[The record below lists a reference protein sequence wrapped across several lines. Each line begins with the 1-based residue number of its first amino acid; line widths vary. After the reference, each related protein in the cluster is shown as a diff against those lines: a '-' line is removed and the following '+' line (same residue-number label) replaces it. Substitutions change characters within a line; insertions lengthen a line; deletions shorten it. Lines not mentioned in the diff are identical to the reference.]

1 MIAATSSKLRLT
13 ALATLALVATLA
25 IPASAHAIEIKRMT
39 LSNGAV
45 LLVSPS
51 HQLPMVT
58 ISIAFDAGARR
69 DPEGKAGLASLTA
82 ASLTQGTKE
91 LSEQQFNQKVDF
103 MGSSVGVSADRDYSV
118 AGMTSLSKYLNDT
131 FTLLA
136 GVLEN
141 PGLRDSDIER
151 RRAETVAGIK
161 AEEEQPGYV
170 AAVTLDKMIFGD
182 SPYGHPTSGTAE
194 SVAKLTPD
202 DVRSFYHDH
211 YKLGNAIIA
220 VTGDVD
226 TDTIKALIE
235 KDLSGLAGSVPPQ
248 ATPPTPVVAPGLHPN
263 LIDRNVAQAT
273 ILLGSGGIARSNP
286 DFYKIKVMDYILG
299 AGGFSSRL
307 MKVVRSKAGLAYGVS
322 SAFEAGKFP
331 GSFVVS
337 VQTKNKTANDAIS
350 LILEQLREIQ
360 EKPVTDDELDG
371 AKKFLIGS
379 FPLTIDRQSEI
390 TSFMLGIEVYG
401 LGLDYAERYPKLIG
415 AVTKE
420 DVQDVARK
428 YLHPDALDLV
438 VVANQAEAKIDKA
451 KLEKSADGSSAQ

>member
-1 MIAATSSKLRLT
+1 MMAANSSKLRLA
-13 ALATLALVATLA
+13 ALATIALVTTLA
-25 IPASAHAIEIKRMT
+25 FPTHAHAIEIKRMT

-69 DPEGKAGLASLTA
+69 DPAGKAGLASLTA

-103 MGSSVGVSADRDYSV
+103 MGSSVGISADRDYSV
-118 AGMTSLSKYLNDT
+118 GGMTSLSKYLNDT
-131 FTLLA
+131 FALLA
-136 GVLEN
+136 GALAN

-151 RRAETVAGIK
+151 RRAETVAAIK

-170 AAVTLDKMIFGD
+170 ASVTFDKMIFGD

-202 DVRSFYHDH
+202 DVRSFYHEH

-235 KDLSGLAGSVPPQ
+235 KDLSGLAGAVAPQ
-248 ATPPTPVVAPGLHPN
+248 TEPAAPVVGPGLHPN

-273 ILLGSGGIARSNP
+273 ILMGSGGIARSNP
-286 DFYKIKVMDYILG
+286 DFYKIKVMNYILG

-307 MKVVRSKAGLAYGVS
+307 VKVVRSKAGLAYSVT
-322 SAFEAGKFP
+322 SAFETGKFP
-331 GSFVVS
+331 GAFVVS
-337 VQTKNKTANDAIS
+337 VQTKNKTANEAIS
-350 LILEQLREIQ
+350 LILQQLREIQ
-360 EKPVTDDELDG
+360 EKPVTDDELEG

-379 FPLTIDRQSEI
+379 FPLTLDRQSEI

-401 LGLDYAERYPKLIG
+401 LGLDYAEHYPKLIG
-415 AVTKE
+415 AVTKD

>member
-1 MIAATSSKLRLT
+1 MIAVTPSKLRL
-13 ALATLALVATLA
+13 AAVAAMALVATLVISTRA
-25 IPASAHAIEIKRMT
+25 DAIEIKRMT

-58 ISIAFDAGARR
+58 ISIAFDAGSRR
-69 DPEGKAGLASLTA
+69 DPQGKAGLAALA
-82 ASLTQGTKE
+82 ADSLTQGTKD
-91 LSEQQFNQKVDF
+91 LSEKQFNEKVDF
-103 MGSSVGVSADRDYSV
+103 MGSSIGISADRDYSV

-131 FTLLA
+131 FTLMAAALA
-136 GVLEN
+136 N
-141 PGLRDSDIER
+141 PGLRDSDIQR
-151 RRAETVAGIK
+151 RQAETVAAIK

-170 AAVTLDKMIFGD
+170 AAVTFDKMIFGG
-182 SPYGHPTSGTAE
+182 SPYGHPTAGTAE

-211 YKLGNAIIA
+211 YKLGSAIIA

-226 TDTIKALIE
+226 TDTIKGLIE
-235 KDLSGLAGSVPPQ
+235 KDLSGIAGTVPAQ
-248 ATPPTPVVAPGLHPN
+248 TEPPAPVVASGLHPN

-307 MKVVRSKAGLAYGVS
+307 VKVVRSKAGLAYSVT
-322 SAFEAGKFP
+322 SAFETGKFP
-331 GSFVVS
+331 GAFIVS
-337 VQTKNKTANDAIS
+337 VQTKNKTANEAIS
-350 LILEQLREIQ
+350 LILQQLREIQ
-360 EKPVTDDELDG
+360 EKPVSDDELEG

-401 LGLDYAERYPKLIG
+401 LGLDYADRYPKLIG

-438 VVANQAEAKIDKA
+438 VVANQGEAKIDKA
-451 KLEKSADGSSAQ
+451 KLEKTADGSSAQ

>member
-1 MIAATSSKLRLT
+1 MIAAASFRLH
-13 ALATLALVATLA
+13 LAAVAILALVAALA
-25 IPASAHAIEIKRMT
+25 ISSPAQALEIKRMT

-45 LLVSPS
+45 LLVSAS

-58 ISIAFDAGARR
+58 ISIAFDAGSRR

-82 ASLTQGTKE
+82 ASLTQGTKD
-91 LSEQQFNQKVDF
+91 LSAQQFNEKVDF
-103 MGSSVGVSADRDYSV
+103 MGSSVGISADRDFAV
-118 AGMTSLSKYLNDT
+118 AGMTSLSRYLNDT
-131 FTLLA
+131 FALLA
-136 GVLEN
+136 SALAN
-141 PGLRDSDIER
+141 PGLRDTDIER
-151 RRAETVAGIK
+151 RRAETVAAIK

-170 AAVTLDKMIFGD
+170 AAVTFDKMIFGN
-182 SPYGHPTSGTAE
+182 SPYAHPTAGTAE
-194 SVAKLTPD
+194 SVAQLTPD
-202 DVRSFYHDH
+202 AVRSFYHEH
-211 YKLGNAIIA
+211 YKLGTAIIA
-220 VTGDVD
+220 VTGDID
-226 TDTIKALIE
+226 ADTIKALIE
-235 KDLSGLAGSVPPQ
+235 KDLSGLAGSVAPQ
-248 ATPPTPVVAPGLHPN
+248 AAPPAPVVAPGLHSK

-307 MKVVRSKAGLAYGVS
+307 VKVVRSRAGLAYSVTS
-322 SAFEAGKFP
+322 TFETGKFP

-337 VQTKNKTANDAIS
+337 VQTKNKSANEAIG
-350 LILEQLREIQ
+350 LILQQLREIQ
-360 EKPVTDDELDG
+360 EKPVSDEELEG

-420 DVQDVARK
+420 DVQNVARK
-428 YLHPDALDLV
+428 YLHPDAVDLV
-438 VVANQAEAKIDKA
+438 VVANQGEAKIDTA
-451 KLEKSADGSSAQ
+451 KLEKAADGSSAQ